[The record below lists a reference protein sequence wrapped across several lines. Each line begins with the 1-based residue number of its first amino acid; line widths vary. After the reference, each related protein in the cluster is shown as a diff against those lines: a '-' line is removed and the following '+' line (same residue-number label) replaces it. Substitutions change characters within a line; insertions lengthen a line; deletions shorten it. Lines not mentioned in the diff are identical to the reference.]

1 MRLNADRTLALVTG
15 GVGGLIGGLTG
26 VGGGAFMI
34 PLMTR
39 LNGLSQHRAHGTSLM
54 VVVAVAVAGSS
65 TYVARGE
72 VEWDLVGPLLGGSI
86 AGAFLGALIALRLS
100 ARRLQVVFGLFL
112 AGVALRMLVG

>member
-54 VVVAVAVAGSS
+54 VVVAVAGSS